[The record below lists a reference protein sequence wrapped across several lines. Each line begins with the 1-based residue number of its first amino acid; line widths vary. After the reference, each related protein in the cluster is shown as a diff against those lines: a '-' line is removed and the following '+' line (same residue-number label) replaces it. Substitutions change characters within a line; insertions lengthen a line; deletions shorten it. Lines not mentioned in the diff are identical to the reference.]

1 MTTTMYVSAILAVV
15 IILTIIGV
23 LSRYRRCKPNQ
34 VLVVYGKTGGE
45 KKSAKLY
52 HGGAA
57 FVLPIIQSY
66 DILSME
72 PMQIDCRLTG
82 ALSSQNIRVDVP
94 TTITVAI
101 STNPEIMQNAA
112 ERLLGMDTESTE
124 NLITDIVYGQM
135 RLIIA
140 EMTIEKL
147 NSDRDEFLDKAR
159 KNIDNEL
166 NKLGLYLLNINISD
180 IRDEA
185 GYIMNLGKEAESK
198 ALNEAQANIE
208 EQEKLGAIKIAVQQ
222 KEKETA
228 VANTQKEQEIQIA
241 YTEKE
246 KETVVAETKK
256 EKEVAL
262 ALTDKEKQIG
272 VAQADRDRAAVIA
285 KTLADKESAIAR
297 SKAELEV
304 NKAEA
309 ERMEEVGKNKAEADK
324 QAAIAIQDSEAQ
336 IKKAEAEKNASVGYN
351 NAQKEVAISE
361 SELQVIK
368 AQSEKKAG
376 EERVKSEAAV
386 KTAKELADKEVE
398 EAKAEKVQAAL
409 RAEKIVPAEIQ
420 KQEAILQA
428 DAEAEKIKRRAAA
441 EAAANLAKAEAKAIK
456 MKLEA
461 EAEGKKKSLMA
472 EAEGF
477 KAMVEAAESNP
488 QIAIQYKMVNQWKE
502 IAGEQVKAFEHIN
515 LGNITVFDGGQ
526 NSTGNFLNNVVKTVA
541 PALGVIDQLP
551 IADTLKKLK
560 GDDKKNKYNGPGLH
574 LGLIEEIKAAFID
587 FLPAGTVLY

>member
-1 MTTTMYVSAILAVV
+1 MTTIMYVSAILAVV

-66 DILSME
+66 DVLSME
-72 PMQIDCRLTG
+72 PMQIDCKLTG

-185 GYIMNLGKEAESK
+185 GYIMNLGKEAESR

-222 KEKETA
+222 KPTDLRLWWKQQNPILRSPSSTRWLISGKKLPENRLRHLSTLTSEISRYLTA
-228 VANTQKEQEIQIA
+228 VRTVPVISLTMLSRPSLRHWESLISFRLQI
-241 YTEKE
+241 
-246 KETVVAETKK
+246 
-256 EKEVAL
+256 L
-262 ALTDKEKQIG
+262 
-272 VAQADRDRAAVIA
+272 
-285 KTLADKESAIAR
+285 
-297 SKAELEV
+297 
-304 NKAEA
+304 
-309 ERMEEVGKNKAEADK
+309 
-324 QAAIAIQDSEAQ
+324 
-336 IKKAEAEKNASVGYN
+336 
-351 NAQKEVAISE
+351 
-361 SELQVIK
+361 
-368 AQSEKKAG
+368 
-376 EERVKSEAAV
+376 
-386 KTAKELADKEVE
+386 
-398 EAKAEKVQAAL
+398 
-409 RAEKIVPAEIQ
+409 
-420 KQEAILQA
+420 
-428 DAEAEKIKRRAAA
+428 
-441 EAAANLAKAEAKAIK
+441 
-456 MKLEA
+456 
-461 EAEGKKKSLMA
+461 
-472 EAEGF
+472 
-477 KAMVEAAESNP
+477 
-488 QIAIQYKMVNQWKE
+488 
-502 IAGEQVKAFEHIN
+502 
-515 LGNITVFDGGQ
+515 
-526 NSTGNFLNNVVKTVA
+526 
-541 PALGVIDQLP
+541 
-551 IADTLKKLK
+551 
-560 GDDKKNKYNGPGLH
+560 
-574 LGLIEEIKAAFID
+574 
-587 FLPAGTVLY
+587 

>member
-1 MTTTMYVSAILAVV
+1 MTTIMYVPAILAVV

-324 QAAIAIQDSEAQ
+324 QTAIAIQDSEAQ
-336 IKKAEAEKNASVGYN
+336 IKKAEAE
-351 NAQKEVAISE
+351 
-361 SELQVIK
+361 
-368 AQSEKKAG
+368 
-376 EERVKSEAAV
+376 
-386 KTAKELADKEVE
+386 
-398 EAKAEKVQAAL
+398 
-409 RAEKIVPAEIQ
+409 
-420 KQEAILQA
+420 
-428 DAEAEKIKRRAAA
+428 AEKIKRRADA
-441 EAAANLAKAEAKAIK
+441 EAAAHLAKAEAEAKAIQ

-472 EAEGF
+472 EADGF

-560 GDDKKNKYNGPGLH
+560 GDDKK
-574 LGLIEEIKAAFID
+574 
-587 FLPAGTVLY
+587 

>member
-1 MTTTMYVSAILAVV
+1 MTTIMYVSAILAVV

-52 HGGAA
+52 HGGAT

-66 DILSME
+66 EVLSME
-72 PMQIDCRLTG
+72 PMQIDCKLTG

-112 ERLLGMDTESTE
+112 ERLLGMNTESTE

-185 GYIMNLGKEAESK
+185 GYIMNLGKEAESR

-241 YTEKE
+241 CTEKE
-246 KETVVAETKK
+246 KETIVAETKK
-256 EKEVAL
+256 EKEIAL

-285 KTLADKESAIAR
+285 KTLTDKESAIVR

-324 QAAIAIQDSEAQ
+324 EAAIAIQDSEAQ
-336 IKKAEAEKNASVGYN
+336 IKKAEAEKNASIGYN
-351 NAQKEVAISE
+351 NAQKEVAVSV
-361 SELQVIK
+361 SELQIIK

-376 EERVKSEAAV
+376 EEKVKSEAAV

-398 EAKAEKVQAAL
+398 EAKAKKVQAAL
-409 RAEKIVPAEIQ
+409 KAEKIVPAETQ
-420 KQEAILQA
+420 KEEAILQA
-428 DAEAEKIKRRAAA
+428 DAEAEKIKRRAEA
-441 EAAANLAKAEAKAIK
+441 EAAAHLAKAEAEAKAIQ

-472 EAEGF
+472 EADGF

-560 GDDKKNKYNGPGLH
+560 GDDKK
-574 LGLIEEIKAAFID
+574 
-587 FLPAGTVLY
+587 

>member
-1 MTTTMYVSAILAVV
+1 MYVSAILAVV

-66 DILSME
+66 DVLSME
-72 PMQIDCRLTG
+72 PMQIDCKLTG

-185 GYIMNLGKEAESK
+185 GYIMNLGKEAESR

-228 VANTQKEQEIQIA
+228 VANTKKEQEIQIA
-241 YTEKE
+241 CTEKE
-246 KETVVAETKK
+246 KETIVAETKK
-256 EKEVAL
+256 EIAL

-285 KTLADKESAIAR
+285 KTLADKESAIVR

-324 QAAIAIQDSEAQ
+324 EAAIAIQDSEAQ
-336 IKKAEAEKNASVGYN
+336 IKKAEAEKNASIGYN
-351 NAQKEVAISE
+351 NAQKEVAVSV
-361 SELQVIK
+361 SELQIIK

-376 EERVKSEAAV
+376 EEKVKSEAAV

-398 EAKAEKVQAAL
+398 EAKAKKVQAAL
-409 RAEKIVPAEIQ
+409 KAEKIVPAETQ
-420 KQEAILQA
+420 KEEAILQA
-428 DAEAEKIKRRAAA
+428 DAEAEKIKRRAEA
-441 EAAANLAKAEAKAIK
+441 EAAAHLAKAEAEAKAIQ

-472 EAEGF
+472 EADGF

-526 NSTGNFLNNVVKTVA
+526 NSTGNFLNNVVKTIA

-560 GDDKKNKYNGPGLH
+560 GDDKK
-574 LGLIEEIKAAFID
+574 
-587 FLPAGTVLY
+587 

>member
-1 MTTTMYVSAILAVV
+1 MWVSVSFFVLCFRKKGTDRLKRCKTAETLLVKSINYTRSKKMKDKIFSVLQRVGRSFMLPIAILPVAG
-15 IILTIIGV
+15 LLLGIG
-23 LSRYRRCKPNQ
+23 
-34 VLVVYGKTGGE
+34 
-45 KKSAKLY
+45 
-52 HGGAA
+52 
-57 FVLPIIQSY
+57 
-66 DILSME
+66 
-72 PMQIDCRLTG
+72 
-82 ALSSQNIRVDVP
+82 SSFTNA
-94 TTITVAI
+94 TTIETYGL
-101 STNPEIMQNAA
+101 T
-112 ERLLGMDTESTE
+112 RLLG
-124 NLITDIVYGQM
+124 NG
-135 RLIIA
+135 
-140 EMTIEKL
+140 TIL
-147 NSDRDEFLDKAR
+147 HA
-159 KNIDNEL
+159 
-166 NKLGLYLLNINISD
+166 LLV
-180 IRDEA
+180 
-185 GYIMNLGKEAESK
+185 IMNKVGSAVFDNLPLIFAVGV
-198 ALNEAQANIE
+198 
-208 EQEKLGAIKIAVQQ
+208 AIGMA
-222 KEKETA
+222 
-228 VANTQKEQEIQIA
+228 
-241 YTEKE
+241 
-246 KETVVAETKK
+246 KK

-368 AQSEKKAG
+368 AQSEKRAG

-409 RAEKIVPAEIQ
+409 RAEKIVPAETQ

-441 EAAANLAKAEAKAIK
+441 EAAANLAKAEAEAKAIK

-560 GDDKKNKYNGPGLH
+560 GDDKK
-574 LGLIEEIKAAFID
+574 
-587 FLPAGTVLY
+587 

>member
-1 MTTTMYVSAILAVV
+1 MTTIMYVSAILAVV

-66 DILSME
+66 DVLSME
-72 PMQIDCRLTG
+72 PMQIDCKLIG
-82 ALSSQNIRVDVP
+82 ALSSQNIRIDVP

-112 ERLLGMDTESTE
+112 ERLLEMDTESTE

-185 GYIMNLGKEAESK
+185 GYIMNLGKEAESR

-228 VANTQKEQEIQIA
+228 VANTKKEQEIQIA
-241 YTEKE
+241 CTEKE
-246 KETVVAETKK
+246 KETIVAETKK
-256 EKEVAL
+256 EKEIAL

-285 KTLADKESAIAR
+285 KTLTDKESAIVR

-324 QAAIAIQDSEAQ
+324 EAAIAIQDSEAQ
-336 IKKAEAEKNASVGYN
+336 IKKAEMCIRDRYN
-351 NAQKEVAISE
+351 NAQKEVAVSV
-361 SELQVIK
+361 SELQIIK

-376 EERVKSEAAV
+376 EEKVKSEAAV

-398 EAKAEKVQAAL
+398 EAKAKKVQAAL
-409 RAEKIVPAEIQ
+409 KAEKIVPAETQ
-420 KQEAILQA
+420 KEEAILQA
-428 DAEAEKIKRRAAA
+428 DAEAEKIKRRAEA
-441 EAAANLAKAEAKAIK
+441 EASAHLAKAEAEAKAIQ

-472 EAEGF
+472 EADGF

-560 GDDKKNKYNGPGLH
+560 GDDKK
-574 LGLIEEIKAAFID
+574 
-587 FLPAGTVLY
+587 

>member
-1 MTTTMYVSAILAVV
+1 MTTIMYVSAILAVV

-228 VANTQKEQEIQIA
+228 VANTKKEQEIQIA
-241 YTEKE
+241 CTEKE
-246 KETVVAETKK
+246 KETIVAETKK
-256 EKEVAL
+256 EKEIAL

-285 KTLADKESAIAR
+285 KTLTDKESAIVR

-324 QAAIAIQDSEAQ
+324 EAAIAIQNSEAQ
-336 IKKAEAEKNASVGYN
+336 IKKAEAEAS
-351 NAQKEVAISE
+351 AH
-361 SELQVIK
+361 
-368 AQSEKKAG
+368 
-376 EERVKSEAAV
+376 
-386 KTAKELADKEVE
+386 
-398 EAKAEKVQAAL
+398 
-409 RAEKIVPAEIQ
+409 
-420 KQEAILQA
+420 
-428 DAEAEKIKRRAAA
+428 
-441 EAAANLAKAEAKAIK
+441 LAKAEAEAKAIQ

-472 EAEGF
+472 EADGF

-560 GDDKKNKYNGPGLH
+560 GDDKK
-574 LGLIEEIKAAFID
+574 
-587 FLPAGTVLY
+587 

>member
-1 MTTTMYVSAILAVV
+1 MTTIMYVSAILAVV

-66 DILSME
+66 DVLSME
-72 PMQIDCRLTG
+72 PMQIDCKLTG

-185 GYIMNLGKEAESK
+185 GYIMNLGKEAESR

-228 VANTQKEQEIQIA
+228 VANTKKEQEIQIA
-241 YTEKE
+241 CTEKE
-246 KETVVAETKK
+246 KETIVAETKK
-256 EKEVAL
+256 EKEIAL

-285 KTLADKESAIAR
+285 KTLTDKESAIVR

-324 QAAIAIQDSEAQ
+324 EAAIAIQDSEAQ
-336 IKKAEAEKNASVGYN
+336 IKKAEKNASIGYN
-351 NAQKEVAISE
+351 NAQKEVAVSV
-361 SELQVIK
+361 SELQIIK

-376 EERVKSEAAV
+376 EEKVKSEAAV

-398 EAKAEKVQAAL
+398 EAKAKKVQAAL
-409 RAEKIVPAEIQ
+409 KAEKIVPAETQ
-420 KQEAILQA
+420 KEEAILQA
-428 DAEAEKIKRRAAA
+428 DAEAEKIKRRA
-441 EAAANLAKAEAKAIK
+441 EAAAHLAKAEAEAKAIQ

-472 EAEGF
+472 EADGF

-560 GDDKKNKYNGPGLH
+560 GDDKK
-574 LGLIEEIKAAFID
+574 
-587 FLPAGTVLY
+587 

>member
-1 MTTTMYVSAILAVV
+1 MTTIMYVSAILAVV

-66 DILSME
+66 DVLSME

-309 ERMEEVGKNKAEADK
+309 E
-324 QAAIAIQDSEAQ
+324 
-336 IKKAEAEKNASVGYN
+336 
-351 NAQKEVAISE
+351 
-361 SELQVIK
+361 
-368 AQSEKKAG
+368 
-376 EERVKSEAAV
+376 
-386 KTAKELADKEVE
+386 
-398 EAKAEKVQAAL
+398 
-409 RAEKIVPAEIQ
+409 KIVPAETQ
-420 KQEAILQA
+420 KEEAILQA
-428 DAEAEKIKRRAAA
+428 DAEAEKIKRRAEA
-441 EAAANLAKAEAKAIK
+441 EAAAHLAKAEAEAKAIQ

-472 EAEGF
+472 EADGF

-560 GDDKKNKYNGPGLH
+560 GDDKK
-574 LGLIEEIKAAFID
+574 
-587 FLPAGTVLY
+587 

>member
-1 MTTTMYVSAILAVV
+1 MTTIMYVSAILAVV

-66 DILSME
+66 DVLSME
-72 PMQIDCRLTG
+72 PMQIDCKLTG

-185 GYIMNLGKEAESK
+185 GYIMNLGKEAESR

-228 VANTQKEQEIQIA
+228 VANTKKEQEIQIA
-241 YTEKE
+241 CTEKE
-246 KETVVAETKK
+246 KETIVAETKK
-256 EKEVAL
+256 EKEIAL

-285 KTLADKESAIAR
+285 KTLTDKESAIVR

-324 QAAIAIQDSEAQ
+324 EAAIAIQNSEAQ
-336 IKKAEAEKNASVGYN
+336 IKKAEAEKNASIGYN
-351 NAQKEVAISE
+351 NAQKEVAVSE

-398 EAKAEKVQAAL
+398 EAKAKKVQAAL
-409 RAEKIVPAEIQ
+409 KAEKIVPAEIQ
-420 KQEAILQA
+420 KQEAMLQA
-428 DAEAEKIKRRAAA
+428 DAEAEKIKRRADA
-441 EAAANLAKAEAKAIK
+441 EAAAHLAKAEAEAKAIQ

-461 EAEGKKKSLMA
+461 EAD
-472 EAEGF
+472 GF
-477 KAMVEAAESNP
+477 KAMMEAAESNP

-560 GDDKKNKYNGPGLH
+560 GDDKK
-574 LGLIEEIKAAFID
+574 
-587 FLPAGTVLY
+587 

>member
-1 MTTTMYVSAILAVV
+1 MTTIMYVSAILAVV

-66 DILSME
+66 DVLSME
-72 PMQIDCRLTG
+72 PMQIDCKLTG

-185 GYIMNLGKEAESK
+185 GYIMNLGKEAESR
-198 ALNEAQANIE
+198 AMNEAQANIE

-228 VANTQKEQEIQIA
+228 VANTKKEQEIQIA
-241 YTEKE
+241 CTEKE
-246 KETVVAETKK
+246 KETIVAETKK
-256 EKEVAL
+256 EKEIAL

-285 KTLADKESAIAR
+285 KTLTDKESAIVR

-309 ERMEEVGKNKAEADK
+309 E
-324 QAAIAIQDSEAQ
+324 
-336 IKKAEAEKNASVGYN
+336 
-351 NAQKEVAISE
+351 
-361 SELQVIK
+361 
-368 AQSEKKAG
+368 
-376 EERVKSEAAV
+376 
-386 KTAKELADKEVE
+386 
-398 EAKAEKVQAAL
+398 
-409 RAEKIVPAEIQ
+409 
-420 KQEAILQA
+420 
-428 DAEAEKIKRRAAA
+428 A
-441 EAAANLAKAEAKAIK
+441 EAAAHLAKAEAEAKAIQ

-472 EAEGF
+472 EADGF

-560 GDDKKNKYNGPGLH
+560 GDDKKNKYNGPRLH

>member
-1 MTTTMYVSAILAVV
+1 MTTIMYVSAILAVV

-45 KKSAKLY
+45 RKSAKLY

-66 DILSME
+66 DVLSME
-72 PMQIDCRLTG
+72 PMQIDCKLTG

-185 GYIMNLGKEAESK
+185 GYIMNLGKEAESR

-222 KEKETA
+222 KPTDLRLWWKQQNPILRSPFSTRWL
-228 VANTQKEQEIQIA
+228 ISG
-241 YTEKE
+241 
-246 KETVVAETKK
+246 KK
-256 EKEVAL
+256 LLENRL
-262 ALTDKEKQIG
+262 
-272 VAQADRDRAAVIA
+272 R
-285 KTLADKESAIAR
+285 R
-297 SKAELEV
+297 S
-304 NKAEA
+304 
-309 ERMEEVGKNKAEADK
+309 
-324 QAAIAIQDSEAQ
+324 ST
-336 IKKAEAEKNASVGYN
+336 S
-351 NAQKEVAISE
+351 ISE
-361 SELQVIK
+361 ISRYLTV
-368 AQSEKKAG
+368 
-376 EERVKSEAAV
+376 V
-386 KTAKELADKEVE
+386 KTAPVISLTMLSRPS
-398 EAKAEKVQAAL
+398 L
-409 RAEKIVPAEIQ
+409 RHWESLISFRLQ
-420 KQEAILQA
+420 IL
-428 DAEAEKIKRRAAA
+428 
-441 EAAANLAKAEAKAIK
+441 
-456 MKLEA
+456 
-461 EAEGKKKSLMA
+461 
-472 EAEGF
+472 
-477 KAMVEAAESNP
+477 
-488 QIAIQYKMVNQWKE
+488 
-502 IAGEQVKAFEHIN
+502 
-515 LGNITVFDGGQ
+515 
-526 NSTGNFLNNVVKTVA
+526 
-541 PALGVIDQLP
+541 
-551 IADTLKKLK
+551 
-560 GDDKKNKYNGPGLH
+560 
-574 LGLIEEIKAAFID
+574 
-587 FLPAGTVLY
+587 

>member
-1 MTTTMYVSAILAVV
+1 MTTIMYVSAILAVV

-57 FVLPIIQSY
+57 LVLPIIQSY
-66 DILSME
+66 DVLSME

-398 EAKAEKVQAAL
+398 EAKAKKVQAAL
-409 RAEKIVPAEIQ
+409 KAEKIVPAEIQ
-420 KQEAILQA
+420 KQEAMLQA
-428 DAEAEKIKRRAAA
+428 DAEAEKIKRRADA
-441 EAAANLAKAEAKAIK
+441 EAAAHLAKAEAEAKAIQ

-472 EAEGF
+472 EADGF

-560 GDDKKNKYNGPGLH
+560 GDDKK
-574 LGLIEEIKAAFID
+574 
-587 FLPAGTVLY
+587 

>member
-1 MTTTMYVSAILAVV
+1 MTTIMYVSAILAVV

-66 DILSME
+66 DVLSME

-246 KETVVAETKK
+246 KETVVAPGKMSRE
-256 EKEVAL
+256 EK
-262 ALTDKEKQIG
+262 
-272 VAQADRDRAAVIA
+272 
-285 KTLADKESAIAR
+285 
-297 SKAELEV
+297 SKIIRPL
-304 NKAEA
+304 
-309 ERMEEVGKNKAEADK
+309 
-324 QAAIAIQDSEAQ
+324 
-336 IKKAEAEKNASVGYN
+336 IKKGLKN
-351 NAQKEVAISE
+351 
-361 SELQVIK
+361 
-368 AQSEKKAG
+368 
-376 EERVKSEAAV
+376 
-386 KTAKELADKEVE
+386 
-398 EAKAEKVQAAL
+398 
-409 RAEKIVPAEIQ
+409 
-420 KQEAILQA
+420 
-428 DAEAEKIKRRAAA
+428 
-441 EAAANLAKAEAKAIK
+441 
-456 MKLEA
+456 
-461 EAEGKKKSLMA
+461 
-472 EAEGF
+472 
-477 KAMVEAAESNP
+477 
-488 QIAIQYKMVNQWKE
+488 KE
-502 IAGEQVKAFEHIN
+502 IAECTGIPLGTVNGLSGPIRKELKNPVKAEMIKSGDNSDRHKCRTCQYRH
-515 LGNITVFDGGQ
+515 GDAGGCDYCIH
-526 NSTGNFLNNVVKTVA
+526 TGRERGCEVEVCDKAVVGERLT
-541 PALGVIDQLP
+541 
-551 IADTLKKLK
+551 KK
-560 GDDKKNKYNGPGLH
+560 
-574 LGLIEEIKAAFID
+574 
-587 FLPAGTVLY
+587 

>member
-1 MTTTMYVSAILAVV
+1 
-15 IILTIIGV
+15 
-23 LSRYRRCKPNQ
+23 
-34 VLVVYGKTGGE
+34 
-45 KKSAKLY
+45 
-52 HGGAA
+52 
-57 FVLPIIQSY
+57 
-66 DILSME
+66 
-72 PMQIDCRLTG
+72 
-82 ALSSQNIRVDVP
+82 
-94 TTITVAI
+94 
-101 STNPEIMQNAA
+101 
-112 ERLLGMDTESTE
+112 MDTESTE

-309 ERMEEVGKNKAEADK
+309 E
-324 QAAIAIQDSEAQ
+324 
-336 IKKAEAEKNASVGYN
+336 
-351 NAQKEVAISE
+351 
-361 SELQVIK
+361 
-368 AQSEKKAG
+368 
-376 EERVKSEAAV
+376 
-386 KTAKELADKEVE
+386 
-398 EAKAEKVQAAL
+398 
-409 RAEKIVPAEIQ
+409 
-420 KQEAILQA
+420 
-428 DAEAEKIKRRAAA
+428 
-441 EAAANLAKAEAKAIK
+441 
-456 MKLEA
+456 
-461 EAEGKKKSLMA
+461 GKKKSLMA
-472 EAEGF
+472 EADGF

-560 GDDKKNKYNGPGLH
+560 GDDKK
-574 LGLIEEIKAAFID
+574 
-587 FLPAGTVLY
+587 

>member
-1 MTTTMYVSAILAVV
+1 MTTIMYVSVILAVV

-57 FVLPIIQSY
+57 FVLTIIQSY
-66 DILSME
+66 DIWSME

-398 EAKAEKVQAAL
+398 EAKAKKVQAAL
-409 RAEKIVPAEIQ
+409 KAEKIVPAEIQ
-420 KQEAILQA
+420 KQEAMLQA
-428 DAEAEKIKRRAAA
+428 DAEAEKIKRRADA
-441 EAAANLAKAEAKAIK
+441 EAAAHLAKAEAEAKAIQ

-461 EAEGKKKSLMA
+461 EAEGKKKALMA
-472 EAEGF
+472 EVDGF

-560 GDDKKNKYNGPGLH
+560 GDDKK
-574 LGLIEEIKAAFID
+574 
-587 FLPAGTVLY
+587 

>member
-1 MTTTMYVSAILAVV
+1 MTTIMYVSAILAVV
-15 IILTIIGV
+15 IILSIIGV

-324 QAAIAIQDSEAQ
+324 EAAIAIQDSEAQ
-336 IKKAEAEKNASVGYN
+336 IKKAEAEKNASIGYN
-351 NAQKEVAISE
+351 NAQKEVAVSV
-361 SELQVIK
+361 SELQIIK

-376 EERVKSEAAV
+376 EEKVKSEAAV

-398 EAKAEKVQAAL
+398 EAKAKKVQAAL
-409 RAEKIVPAEIQ
+409 KAEKIVPAETQ
-420 KQEAILQA
+420 KEEAILQA

-441 EAAANLAKAEAKAIK
+441 EAAANLAKAEA
-456 MKLEA
+456 
-461 EAEGKKKSLMA
+461 EGKKKSLMA
-472 EAEGF
+472 EADGF

-526 NSTGNFLNNVVKTVA
+526 NSTGNSLNNVVKTVA

-560 GDDKKNKYNGPGLH
+560 GDDKKNKYNGPRLH

>member
-1 MTTTMYVSAILAVV
+1 MYVSAILAVV

-66 DILSME
+66 DVLSME
-72 PMQIDCRLTG
+72 PMQIDCKLTG

-185 GYIMNLGKEAESK
+185 GYIMNLGKEAESR

-228 VANTQKEQEIQIA
+228 VANTKKEQEIQIA
-241 YTEKE
+241 CTEKE
-246 KETVVAETKK
+246 KETIVAETKK
-256 EKEVAL
+256 EKEIAL
-262 ALTDKEKQIG
+262 ALTDKE
-272 VAQADRDRAAVIA
+272 
-285 KTLADKESAIAR
+285 SAIVR

-324 QAAIAIQDSEAQ
+324 EAAIAIQDSEAQ
-336 IKKAEAEKNASVGYN
+336 IKKAEAEKNASIGYN
-351 NAQKEVAISE
+351 NAQKEVAVSV
-361 SELQVIK
+361 SELQIIK

-376 EERVKSEAAV
+376 EEKVKSEAAV

-398 EAKAEKVQAAL
+398 EAKAKKVQAAL
-409 RAEKIVPAEIQ
+409 KAEKIVPAETQ
-420 KQEAILQA
+420 KEEAILQA
-428 DAEAEKIKRRAAA
+428 DAEAEKIKRRAEA
-441 EAAANLAKAEAKAIK
+441 EAAAHLAKAEAEAKAIQ

-472 EAEGF
+472 EADGF

-560 GDDKKNKYNGPGLH
+560 GDDKK
-574 LGLIEEIKAAFID
+574 
-587 FLPAGTVLY
+587 

>member
-1 MTTTMYVSAILAVV
+1 MTTIMYVSAILAVV

-228 VANTQKEQEIQIA
+228 VANTQ
-241 YTEKE
+241 
-246 KETVVAETKK
+246 
-256 EKEVAL
+256 
-262 ALTDKEKQIG
+262 
-272 VAQADRDRAAVIA
+272 
-285 KTLADKESAIAR
+285 
-297 SKAELEV
+297 
-304 NKAEA
+304 
-309 ERMEEVGKNKAEADK
+309 
-324 QAAIAIQDSEAQ
+324 
-336 IKKAEAEKNASVGYN
+336 
-351 NAQKEVAISE
+351 
-361 SELQVIK
+361 
-368 AQSEKKAG
+368 
-376 EERVKSEAAV
+376 
-386 KTAKELADKEVE
+386 
-398 EAKAEKVQAAL
+398 
-409 RAEKIVPAEIQ
+409 
-420 KQEAILQA
+420 
-428 DAEAEKIKRRAAA
+428 
-441 EAAANLAKAEAKAIK
+441 
-456 MKLEA
+456 
-461 EAEGKKKSLMA
+461 
-472 EAEGF
+472 
-477 KAMVEAAESNP
+477 
-488 QIAIQYKMVNQWKE
+488 MVNQWKE

-560 GDDKKNKYNGPGLH
+560 GDDKKINTMAQGYTW
-574 LGLIEEIKAAFID
+574 A
-587 FLPAGTVLY
+587 